1 MSQSNLLRDKIMQM
15 VKLSDD
21 NLLEAQQRKSELER
35 QRATAPSLT
44 LINDAH

>member
-1 MSQSNLLRDKIMQM
+1 MSQGNLLRDKIIQM

-21 NLLEAQQRKSELER
+21 NFLEAQQRKSELQR
-35 QRATAPSLT
+35 QRAPSLT